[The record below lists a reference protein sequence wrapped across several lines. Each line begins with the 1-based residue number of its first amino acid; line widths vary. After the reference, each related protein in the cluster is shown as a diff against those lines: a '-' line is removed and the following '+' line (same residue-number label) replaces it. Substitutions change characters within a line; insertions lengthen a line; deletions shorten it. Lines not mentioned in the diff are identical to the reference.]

1 MPPAILYRLAQTR
14 IADLHHQAR
23 RDAPA
28 RAAGR
33 ARRTRT
39 PAPGHRDRGF
49 PAVVARLMLAVL
61 GGGSSP

>member
-14 IADLHHQAR
+14 IADLHRQAR

-28 RAAGR
+28 RAAIR

-39 PAPGHRDRGF
+39 PRHRDRGF
-49 PAVVARLMLAVL
+49 PAVVARRAFAVL
-61 GGGSSP
+61 GGGSP

>member
-14 IADLHHQAR
+14 IADLHRQAR

-39 PAPGHRDRGF
+39 FMPGHRDRGLA
-49 PAVVARLMLAVL
+49 AVVARRVLAVL
-61 GGGSSP
+61 GGGSP